1 MDEKLTKL
9 IAYKKSEDNSIA
21 LIIPAVHSDISVN
34 EIARKDTPAGLP
46 YLIVDRDSVSLDDLE
61 FFEAWEADFSVPD
74 GYGIG
79 ADAWFAEQAEL
90 KAQAEAAKQEVED
103 DNNQPE

>member
-1 MDEKLTKL
+1 MNQTIVYPKETDDGIVLVYPNLACGLTL
-9 IAYKKSEDNSIA
+9 E
-21 LIIPAVHSDISVN
+21 
-34 EIARKDTPAGLP
+34 EIARKDVPAGVP
-46 YLIVDRDSVSLDDLE
+46 FIIVDNADLPDYA
-61 FFEAWEADFSVPD
+61 FFDAFEADFSDPA